1 MAGIVP
7 NNPSAFPPSLEVR
20 CTNAASA
27 GCAGAAYN
35 PFAFPP
41 FLATCSRESALSLGV
56 GFFSRLTPSR
66 MPTETKTGPKG
77 RERDLA
83 RPPAAAGCPFEGPAE
98 ATEAI
103 RGPVG
108 FTGEGAGG
116 NGFGDFCRNKSHPP
130 YGAGAPLVHRRLRRH
145 RTG

>member
-1 MAGIVP
+1 MPRAQ
-7 NNPSAFPPSLEVR
+7 
-20 CTNAASA
+20 
-27 GCAGAAYN
+27 GCGEAAYN

-83 RPPAAAGCPFEGPAE
+83 RPPAGAGCPFEGPAE
-98 ATEAI
+98 ARKANE
-103 RGPVG
+103 G
-108 FTGEGAGG
+108 TGWGY
-116 NGFGDFCRNKSHPP
+116 R
-130 YGAGAPLVHRRLRRH
+130 
-145 RTG
+145 